1 MGARAGGQAAAGPV
15 SIPPG
20 SGGPWA
26 LRPLAPADVEPVAE
40 LRAQVMRA
48 DLERLGRY
56 DEQRV
61 RQRWRDSYDPLH
73 TSAIT
78 VGGVLAGSVT
88 FRPAEDGRWLEHFY
102 LAAHL
107 QGRGVGSA
115 VLREL
120 LTRADERGAAVRL
133 TVLQGSPARRLYE
146 RYGFAVE
153 SEDPVDVLM
162 ARPPA
167 APRIG

>member
-40 LRAQVMRA
+40 LR
-48 DLERLGRY
+48 
-56 DEQRV
+56 
-61 RQRWRDSYDPLH
+61 
-73 TSAIT
+73 
-78 VGGVLAGSVT
+78 
-88 FRPAEDGRWLEHFY
+88 
-102 LAAHL
+102 
-107 QGRGVGSA
+107 
-115 VLREL
+115 EL
-120 LTRADERGAAVRL
+120 LTRADERGATVRL